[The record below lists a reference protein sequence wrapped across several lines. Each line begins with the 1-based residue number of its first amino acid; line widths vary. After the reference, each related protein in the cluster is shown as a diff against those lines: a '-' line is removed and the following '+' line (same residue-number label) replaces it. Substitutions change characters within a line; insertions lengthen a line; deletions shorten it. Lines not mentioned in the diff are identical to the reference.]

1 MTDRRGQPMRF
12 NSEAAQ
18 VDGLIVAGSRLHG
31 ALLAALR

>member
-1 MTDRRGQPMRF
+1 MTHAYNGRIF
-12 NSEAAQ
+12 KAAQ